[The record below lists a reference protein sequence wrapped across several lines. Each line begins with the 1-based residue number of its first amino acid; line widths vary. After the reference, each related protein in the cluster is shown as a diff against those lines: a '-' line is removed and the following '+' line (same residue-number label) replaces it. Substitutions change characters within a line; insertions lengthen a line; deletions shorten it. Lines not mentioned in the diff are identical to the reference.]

1 MGSQRRRTAFWRMW
15 NDPLGPLCG
24 WPLRQRGTPLQATPG
39 DLSVEVNGSHAR
51 RWRSRAARYRPA
63 RSESLASTV
72 RSLVSAAVLFA
83 GAGKLA
89 VTTPSTWALPLARIP
104 LTALGI
110 RVDGMPYTI
119 RQVRQLLEAI
129 EREPAFANDIGF
141 SYVVPGS

>member
-1 MGSQRRRTAFWRMW
+1 LNKSESSTGSISSSAAPTVCRKQVKGCQKSGATHTKQRGA
-15 NDPLGPLCG
+15 
-24 WPLRQRGTPLQATPG
+24 QRGTPLQATPG

-72 RSLVSAAVLFA
+72 RSLVSAAVVFA

-110 RVDGMPYTI
+110 RVDGMPHTI
-119 RQVRQLLEAI
+119 RQVR
-129 EREPAFANDIGF
+129 
-141 SYVVPGS
+141 

>member
-1 MGSQRRRTAFWRMW
+1 M
-15 NDPLGPLCG
+15 
-24 WPLRQRGTPLQATPG
+24 
-39 DLSVEVNGSHAR
+39 
-51 RWRSRAARYRPA
+51 
-63 RSESLASTV
+63 ASTV
-72 RSLVSAAVLFA
+72 RSLVSAAVVFA

-110 RVDGMPYTI
+110 RDGFQAVTI